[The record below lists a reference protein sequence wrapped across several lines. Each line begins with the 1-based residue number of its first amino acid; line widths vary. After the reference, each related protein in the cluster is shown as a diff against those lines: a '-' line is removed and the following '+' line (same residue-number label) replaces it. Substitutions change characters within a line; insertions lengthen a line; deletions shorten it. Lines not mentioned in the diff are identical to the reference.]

1 MFLLN
6 DKPLALD
13 TAFTH
18 NGVQYPSNWLRL
30 TTLAEKIAIGI
41 TEVADP
47 APYDDKFY
55 WGVGNPKQ
63 LEDREEVD
71 QDGNPMFVMELGEVN
86 GQPAMVP
93 TTKRLVSKG
102 LKSQMIAQVK
112 ATAGSLLAATDWK
125 VVRASEGIKPVD
137 ADTLAA
143 RSAIRAAS
151 DANEAAITA
160 CTSVDELAILQLTWP
175 KGDNNAA

>member
-6 DKPLALD
+6 EKPLALD
-13 TAFTH
+13 VPFTTADGT
-18 NGVQYPSNWLRL
+18 QYPANWLRL
-30 TTLAEKIAIGI
+30 ASAEEKAAIGI

-47 APYDDKFY
+47 APYDDRFW

-63 LEDREEVD
+63 LEDETVTPE
-71 QDGNPMFVMELGEVN
+71 GGEPYT
-86 GQPAMVP
+86 Q
-93 TTKRLVSKG
+93 KG

-125 VVRASEGIKPVD
+125 IVRASEGIKPVD

-160 CTSVDELAILQLTWP
+160 CTSVDALAALQLTWP
-175 KGDNNAA
+175 EVN

>member
-13 TAFTH
+13 TPFEH
-18 NGVQYPSNWLRL
+18 NGTSYPSNWLRL

-47 APYDDKFY
+47 APYDDRFY
-55 WGVGNPKQ
+55 WSVGNPKQ

-71 QDGNPMFVMELGEVN
+71 PDGNPMFVMELGEVN

-93 TTKRLVSKG
+93 TTKRLVTKG
-102 LKSQMIAQVK
+102 LKSQMVAQVK
-112 ATAGSLLAATDWK
+112 ATAGSILAQTDWYVTRKFERGVEIPAK
-125 VVRASEGIKPVD
+125 VAEK
-137 ADTLAA
+137 
-143 RSAIRAAS
+143 RAAVVAES
-151 DANEAAITA
+151 ERLEAAILA
-160 CTSVDELAILQLTWP
+160 CDNVPALISVM
-175 KGDNNAA
+175 NAQNWGE